1 MADGATEPVG
11 QFRSEYTSSDG
22 QQQLVCEGGICGH
35 LLYHLVRDSDN
46 RLQCWDGLKLKVSLQ
61 SVNLDKNKFEIL
73 ISIFHK
79 PLTEACQWVLR
90 NHPWMLSFHL
100 KIFSFKKTSHYI
112 K

>member
-1 MADGATEPVG
+1 VADGATEPAG

-73 ISIFHK
+73 ILFFSQTFDRSLPTGPEKPSLDVVFPSDNIF
-79 PLTEACQWVLR
+79 
-90 NHPWMLSFHL
+90 
-100 KIFSFKKTSHYI
+100 FKKDITLY
-112 K
+112 